1 MIKTEQIIISEIECD
16 KWKETED
23 RENRQEDMENDGTVE
38 DKKSEYKRWSLTI
51 TNLQLIAII
60 QSSDHDINL
69 NKNSPTQQCFKTH
82 K

>member
-38 DKKSEYKRWSLTI
+38 DKKSEYKR
-51 TNLQLIAII
+51 
-60 QSSDHDINL
+60 
-69 NKNSPTQQCFKTH
+69 
-82 K
+82 